1 VWTLWVLSG
10 LAVWVVLAVAV
21 AVVVG
26 RGVRLGDRRSA
37 GMALSGSLTTADLPA
52 ALRAG

>member
-1 VWTLWVLSG
+1 VWALWVLSG
-10 LAVWVVLAVAV
+10 LTVWIVLAVAV

-37 GMALSGSLTTADLPA
+37 GMAPSGTLTTADLPA